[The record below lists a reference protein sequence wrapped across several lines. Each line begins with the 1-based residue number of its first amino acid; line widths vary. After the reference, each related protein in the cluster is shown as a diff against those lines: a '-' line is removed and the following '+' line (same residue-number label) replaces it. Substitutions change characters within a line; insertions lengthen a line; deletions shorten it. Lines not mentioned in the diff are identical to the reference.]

1 MTSRYAP
8 PVPQVSDR
16 WSLPRRQWLQGLAAC
31 AGAALRPSL
40 AVPAQAATTG
50 RILVGFGAGGGGDLV
65 ARLLADRL
73 TERSH
78 KASSYI
84 VENKPGAAGKLAV
97 DALRQ
102 APPDG
107 STLLLAPL
115 VTPVLSQL
123 VFRNPG
129 YDPGKDMKPV
139 GLVAHF
145 QFALAVPASHPAKD
159 IPGFVAWLKA
169 HPKLANYGS
178 PSQGSLPH
186 FFGLLLGKAAGV
198 DFLHVPYKGG
208 TAMINDLIGGQ
219 LSAGI
224 NTVQELLKQHE
235 AGKLRVLG
243 VFSTHRVEQLP
254 HVPTFAE
261 SGFPEVQ
268 GSGWYSLWTTARTP
282 DATIQRLNQAL
293 GEVLQEKPVQQL
305 MHDWVLEPQHS
316 QPHELEQLRQADIAK
331 WRPILAASG
340 FVAD

>member
-1 MTSRYAP
+1 ME
-8 PVPQVSDR
+8 PVDR
-16 WSLPRRQWLQGLAAC
+16 KTDKHILTRLQQRRQCLKTVAAMLGSALLPAMPLAAY
-31 AGAALRPSL
+31 
-40 AVPAQAATTG
+40 AATNS

-65 ARLLADRL
+65 ARLIADRF
-73 TERSH
+73 S
-78 KASSYI
+78 KINGGADNFI

-97 DALRQ
+97 DALRSAQ
-102 APPDG
+102 PDG

-145 QFALAVPASHPAKD
+145 QFALAVPANHPASD
-159 IPGFVAWLKA
+159 IQSFVAWLKA
-169 HPKLANYGS
+169 NPQKANFGS

-208 TAMINDLIGGQ
+208 SAMINDLIGGQ
-219 LSAGI
+219 ISAGI
-224 NTVQELLKQHE
+224 NTVQELLQQHD

-243 VFSTHRVEQLP
+243 VFSQQRVAQMP
-254 HVPTFAE
+254 DIPTFVEA
-261 SGFPEVQ
+261 GFPDVH
-268 GSGWYSLWTTARTP
+268 GSGWYSLWTTANTP
-282 DATIQRLNQAL
+282 DQKVEQLNQAL
-293 GEVLQEKPVQQL
+293 SQVLQESQVQKL
-305 MHDWVLEPQHS
+305 FHDWVLEPQS
-316 QPHELEQLRQADIAK
+316 STPQDLEKLRLADINK